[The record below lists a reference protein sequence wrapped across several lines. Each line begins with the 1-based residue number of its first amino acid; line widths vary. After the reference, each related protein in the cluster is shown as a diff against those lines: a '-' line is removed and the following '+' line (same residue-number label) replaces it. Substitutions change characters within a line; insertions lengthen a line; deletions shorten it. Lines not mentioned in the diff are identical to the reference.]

1 MNQQVYNDVALEA
14 ILADRFG
21 MKASIKQMIVHEI
34 DVSRTAIASVFM
46 TDKKQLVAFIA
57 GPSKLTLGDV
67 QKIVTRMGL
76 KAELYFPPKHRP
88 DYFDEIGREH
98 VRSTFPGRTNI
109 TPDDLRYYRTLA
121 PYNPALVLIQEV
133 REGQIYQYDTD
144 TSGDWRPIAK
154 FAYRRIKTS

>member
-1 MNQQVYNDVALEA
+1 MNQQVYDDVALEA

-88 DYFDEIGREH
+88 EYFDDIGREH
-98 VRSTFPGRTNI
+98 VRSTFPGRTHI
-109 TPDDLRYYRTLA
+109 SADDLRYYRTLA
-121 PYNPALVLIQEV
+121 PYNPALVLIQQV

-144 TSGDWRPIAK
+144 TSGDWRPAAK